1 MRVKNRTHKNGSRY
15 FFKTRLPAEMRQTLS
30 PVFEEHVC
38 YLVGDKMRELVVFT
52 AEGDAAC
59 VENDF
64 LAEENGDD

>member
-1 MRVKNRTHKNGSRY
+1 
-15 FFKTRLPAEMRQTLS
+15 MRQTLS